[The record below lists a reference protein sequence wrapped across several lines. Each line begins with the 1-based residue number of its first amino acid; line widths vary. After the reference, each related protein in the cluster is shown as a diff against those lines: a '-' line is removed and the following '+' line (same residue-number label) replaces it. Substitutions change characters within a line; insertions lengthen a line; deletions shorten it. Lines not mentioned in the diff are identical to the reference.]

1 MSTSGQ
7 SRYATVNGTNLHY
20 VEWGGEGAT
29 PIVLLHGLRAYGH
42 WYDDFAEAAKGRYR
56 VIAPD
61 LRGRGASEWAK
72 DADYSTDAYVRDL
85 EGLTDHLG
93 LSRFILGGH
102 SLGGVI
108 VANYAARHP
117 DRVASLVIIDMSPDV
132 NPVGIARIRRE
143 LGETP
148 EEFASLDQA
157 RAFLRGLHPRASDEH
172 RATRLQ
178 WMLEEKPDGKI
189 VWRFDGEIRKP
200 RALDPPA
207 RTWTAF
213 KGIRCPTLIVRG
225 ARSDI
230 VALESAEAV
239 VKTIAGSRRVEIPEA
254 AHMVAEDNP
263 NAFNAAVL
271 EFLAAQPSL

>member
-20 VEWGGEGAT
+20 VEWGSPSVT
-29 PIVLLHGLRAYGH
+29 PIVLLHGLRAYAH
-42 WYDDFAEAAKGRYR
+42 WYDDFAEATQNRYR
-56 VIAPD
+56 VIAQD

-108 VANYAARHP
+108 VANYATRHP
-117 DRVASLVIIDMSPDV
+117 DRVAALLILDMSPDV
-132 NPVGIARIRRE
+132 NPAGIERIRRE

-148 EEFASLDQA
+148 EEFASWDQA
-157 RAFLRGLHPRASDEH
+157 RAFLRRLHPRASDEH

-200 RALDPPA
+200 RALDPPE
-207 RTWTAF
+207 RTWAAF

-225 ARSDI
+225 ALSDI
-230 VALESAEAV
+230 VALESAEKV
-239 VKTIAGSRRVEIPEA
+239 VQTIAGSRRVEIPEA

-263 NAFNAAVL
+263 KAFNAAVL

>member
-20 VEWGGEGAT
+20 VEWGRPDAT
-29 PIVLLHGLRAYGH
+29 PIVLLHGLRAYAH
-42 WYDDFAEAAKGRYR
+42 WYDDFAEAAKDRYR
-56 VIAPD
+56 VIAQD

-117 DRVASLVIIDMSPDV
+117 DRVAALLILDMSPDV
-132 NPVGIARIRRE
+132 NPAGIQRIRRE

-148 EEFASLDQA
+148 EEFASWDQA
-157 RAFLRGLHPRASDEH
+157 RAFLRRLHPRASDENL
-172 RATRLQ
+172 RTRLE
-178 WMLEEKPDGKI
+178 WMLEEKSDGKI

-200 RALDPPA
+200 RALDPPE

-225 ARSDI
+225 ALSDI
-230 VALESAEAV
+230 VALESAETV

-263 NAFNAAVL
+263 KAFNAAVL
-271 EFLAAQPSL
+271 EFLAAQPAL

>member
-20 VEWGGEGAT
+20 VEWGSPSAT
-29 PIVLLHGLRAYGH
+29 PIVLLHGLRAYAH
-42 WYDDFAEAAKGRYR
+42 WYDDFAEAAPNRYR
-56 VIAPD
+56 VIAQD

-108 VANYAARHP
+108 VANYATRHP
-117 DRVASLVIIDMSPDV
+117 DRVAALLILDMSPDV
-132 NPVGIARIRRE
+132 NPAGIERIRRE

-148 EEFASLDQA
+148 EEFASWDQA
-157 RAFLRGLHPRASDEH
+157 RAFLRRLHPRASDEH

-200 RALDPPA
+200 RALDPPE
-207 RTWTAF
+207 RTWAAF

-225 ARSDI
+225 ALSDI
-230 VALESAEAV
+230 VALESAEKV
-239 VKTIAGSRRVEIPEA
+239 VQTIAGSRRVEIPEA

-263 NAFNAAVL
+263 KAFNAAVL

>member
-1 MSTSGQ
+1 MTTSGQ

-20 VEWGGEGAT
+20 VEWGPPSAT
-29 PIVLLHGLRAYGH
+29 PIVLLHGLRAYAH
-42 WYDDFAEAAKGRYR
+42 WYDDFAEAAKDRYR
-56 VIAPD
+56 LIAQD

-117 DRVASLVIIDMSPDV
+117 DRVAALLILDMSPDV
-132 NPVGIARIRRE
+132 NPAGIARIRRE

-148 EEFASLDQA
+148 EEFASWEQA
-157 RAFLRGLHPRASDEH
+157 RVFLRRLHPRASDEH
-172 RATRLQ
+172 LRTRLQ

-200 RALDPPA
+200 RALDPPE

-225 ARSDI
+225 ALSDI
-230 VALESAEAV
+230 VALESAETV
-239 VKTIAGSRRVEIPEA
+239 VKTIAGSRRVEISEA

-263 NAFNAAVL
+263 QAFNAAVL
-271 EFLAAQPSL
+271 EFLAAQPPF

>member
-1 MSTSGQ
+1 MSASGQ

-20 VEWGGEGAT
+20 VEWGSPTAT
-29 PIVLLHGLRAYGH
+29 PLVLLHGLRAYGH
-42 WYDDFAEAAKGRYR
+42 WYDDFAEAAQARCR

-93 LSRFILGGH
+93 LRRFFLGGH

-108 VANYAARHP
+108 GANYTAKHP
-117 DRVASLVIIDMSPDV
+117 DRVAALVIVDMSPDV
-132 NPVGIARIRRE
+132 NPAGVKRINRE

-148 EEFASLDQA
+148 EEFASWDQA
-157 RAFLRGLHPRASDEH
+157 RAFLRRLHPRASDGH
-172 RATRLQ
+172 LATRLQ
-178 WMLEEKPDGKI
+178 WMLEEKPDGRI

-200 RALDPPA
+200 RTLDPPE

-225 ARSDI
+225 ALSDI
-230 VALESAEAV
+230 VTLESAEKV
-239 VKTIAGSRRVEIPEA
+239 VQTIPGSRRVEIPEA

-263 NAFNAAVL
+263 KAFNAAVL
-271 EFLAAQPSL
+271 EFLDAQPSV

>member
-1 MSTSGQ
+1 MSTNGQ

-20 VEWGGEGAT
+20 VEWGSPTAT
-29 PIVLLHGLRAYGH
+29 PIVLLHGLRAYAH
-42 WYDDFAEAAKGRYR
+42 WYDDFAEAAKDRYR
-56 VIAPD
+56 VIAQD

-117 DRVASLVIIDMSPDV
+117 DRVAALLILDMSPDV
-132 NPVGIARIRRE
+132 NPAGIERIRRE

-148 EEFASLDQA
+148 EEFASWDQA
-157 RAFLRGLHPRASDEH
+157 RAFLRRLHLRASDEH

-200 RALDPPA
+200 RALDPPE

-225 ARSDI
+225 ALSDI

-239 VKTIAGSRRVEIPEA
+239 VKTIAASRRVEIPEA

-263 NAFNAAVL
+263 QAFNAAVL

>member
-20 VEWGGEGAT
+20 VEWGAPTAT
-29 PIVLLHGLRAYGH
+29 PIVLLHGLRAYAH
-42 WYDDFAEAAKGRYR
+42 WYDDFAEAAKDRYR
-56 VIAPD
+56 VIAQD

-117 DRVASLVIIDMSPDV
+117 DRVAALLILDMSPDV
-132 NPVGIARIRRE
+132 NPAGIERIRRE

-148 EEFASLDQA
+148 EEFASWDQA
-157 RAFLRGLHPRASDEH
+157 RAFLRRLHPRASDEH

-200 RALDPPA
+200 RALDPPE

-225 ARSDI
+225 ALSDI
-230 VALESAEAV
+230 VALESAEKV
-239 VKTIAGSRRVEIPEA
+239 VQTIAGSRRVEIPEA

-263 NAFNAAVL
+263 KAFNAAVL
-271 EFLAAQPSL
+271 EFLAAQPAL

>member
-20 VEWGGEGAT
+20 VEWGSPSAT
-29 PIVLLHGLRAYGH
+29 PIVLLHGLRAYAH
-42 WYDDFAEAAKGRYR
+42 WYDDFAEAAQNRYR
-56 VIAPD
+56 VIAQD

-117 DRVASLVIIDMSPDV
+117 DRVAALLILDMSPDV
-132 NPVGIARIRRE
+132 NPAGIERIRRE

-148 EEFASLDQA
+148 EEFASWDQA
-157 RAFLRGLHPRASDEH
+157 RAFLRRLHPRASDEH

-200 RALDPPA
+200 RALDPPE
-207 RTWTAF
+207 RTWAAF

-225 ARSDI
+225 ALSDI
-230 VALESAEAV
+230 VALESAEKV
-239 VKTIAGSRRVEIPEA
+239 VQTIAGSRRVEIPEA

-263 NAFNAAVL
+263 KAFNAAVL